1 MSPRTTSTPARKPAP
16 RPAAEAPPGPRELNL
31 VQAVNEALDVA
42 MAADPRVMILG
53 EDVGRNGG
61 VFRAT
66 DGLWKRYGDDRVV
79 DTPLAEIG
87 ILGSAIGLAI
97 DGMRPV
103 AEIQFDGFMPSVFD
117 QVVCHLGRIRSRSR
131 GRLSVPL
138 VLRAPHGGLIHAPE
152 HHSESPEAY
161 FCHTPGI
168 KVVIPT
174 TPYDAK
180 GLLLAAIEDPDPVV
194 FFEPKLLYRAARG
207 EVPAGRYTVEIGKA
221 RVVKEGRDLTILSW
235 GAMVESC
242 RKAAERL
249 EKEDGASVELLDL
262 RTLSPLDLE
271 AILASVSKTGR
282 CVIAHEAPNT
292 GSLAAEISALIAERG
307 LLRLLAPVQRVGG
320 WDIRMPLFRLE
331 QYYIPD
337 PDRVVLAA
345 RKALSF

>member
-1 MSPRTTSTPARKPAP
+1 MSTAAPEKTRTK
-16 RPAAEAPPGPRELNL
+16 NL
-31 VQAVNEALDVA
+31 VGAVNEALDLA
-42 MAADPRVMILG
+42 MGADERVMILG

-66 DGLWKRYGDDRVV
+66 EGLWKKYGDERVV

-97 DGMRPV
+97 NGMRPI
-103 AEIQFDGFMPSVFD
+103 AEIQFDGFLPAVYD
-117 QVVCHLGRIRSRSR
+117 QVVSHLGRIRSRSR

-152 HHSESPEAY
+152 HHSESPEAF

-168 KVVIPT
+168 KVVIPS

-180 GLLLAAIEDPDPVV
+180 GLLLAAVESPDPVV
-194 FFEPKLLYRAARG
+194 FFEPKLLYRAAVG
-207 EVPAGRYTVEIGKA
+207 EVPAGRYTVPIGKA
-221 RVVKEGRDLTILSW
+221 RVVQEGSDLTMLTW
-235 GAMVESC
+235 GAMTVTSQ
-242 RKAAERL
+242 KAAAKL
-249 EKEDGASVELLDL
+249 AAEDGASIEIVDL

-271 AILASVSKTGR
+271 TILASVGKTGR
-282 CVIAHEAPNT
+282 CVIAHEAPNS
-292 GSLAAEISALIAERG
+292 GSWAAELSALIAERG
-307 LLRLLAPVQRVGG
+307 LLKLLAPVERVGG

-337 PDRVVLAA
+337 ADRVVLAA

>member
-1 MSPRTTSTPARKPAP
+1 MKTAPKPAAV
-16 RPAAEAPPGPRELNL
+16 RTLNL

-42 MAADPRVMILG
+42 MGQDERVMILG

-66 DGLWKRYGDDRVV
+66 EGLWKKYGDDRVV

-87 ILGSAIGLAI
+87 IMGSAIGLAI
-97 DGMRPV
+97 TGMRPV
-103 AEIQFDGFMPSVFD
+103 AEIQFDGFMPSIFD

-131 GRLSVPL
+131 GKMSVPL

-168 KVVIPT
+168 KVVIPS

-180 GLLLAAIEDPDPVV
+180 GLLIAAIEDPDPVV
-194 FFEPKLLYRAARG
+194 FFEPKLLYRSAKG
-207 EVPAGRYTVEIGKA
+207 EVPSGHYTVEIGKA
-221 RVVKEGRDLTILSW
+221 RLVKEGKDITLLTW
-235 GAMVESC
+235 GAMTVTCE
-242 RKAAERL
+242 KAAERL
-249 EKEDGASVELLDL
+249 EQDDGASVEILDL
-262 RTLSPLDLE
+262 RTLAPLDLD
-271 AILASVSKTGR
+271 AVLASVGKTGR

-292 GSLAAEISALIAERG
+292 GSWAAELSALIAERG
-307 LLRLLAPVQRVGG
+307 LLRLLAPVARVGG

-337 PDRVVLAA
+337 ADRVVMAA
-345 RKALSF
+345 RKTLSF

>member
-1 MSPRTTSTPARKPAP
+1 MSPKTAAKPAAI
-16 RPAAEAPPGPRELNL
+16 RTLNL
-31 VQAVNEALDVA
+31 VQAVNEALDIA
-42 MAADPRVMILG
+42 MARDKKVMILG

-66 DGLWKRYGDDRVV
+66 EGLWKKYGDDRVV

-87 ILGSAIGLAI
+87 IMGSAIGLAI
-97 DGMRPV
+97 TGMKPV

-131 GRLSVPL
+131 GKMSVPL

-168 KVVIPT
+168 TVVIPS

-180 GLLLAAIEDPDPVV
+180 GLLLAAIESPDPVV
-194 FFEPKLLYRAARG
+194 FFEPKLLYRSAKG
-207 EVPAGRYTVEIGKA
+207 EVPAGHYTVEIGKA
-221 RVVKEGRDLTILSW
+221 RLVKEGKDITLLTW
-235 GAMVESC
+235 GSMTVTC
-242 RKAAERL
+242 QKAAERL
-249 EKEDGASVELLDL
+249 EKEDGASVEILDL
-262 RTLSPLDLE
+262 RTLSPLDLD
-271 AILASVSKTGR
+271 AILASVGKTGR
-282 CVIAHEAPNT
+282 CVIAHEAPNS
-292 GSLAAEISALIAERG
+292 GSWAAELSALIAERG
-307 LLRLLAPVQRVGG
+307 LLRLLAPVARVGG

-337 PDRVVLAA
+337 ADRIVMAA
-345 RKALSF
+345 RRTLSF

>member
-1 MSPRTTSTPARKPAP
+1 MRAKTPAKPA
-16 RPAAEAPPGPRELNL
+16 ALSTLNL

-42 MAADPRVMILG
+42 MAADKRVIILG

-66 DGLWKRYGDDRVV
+66 EGLWKKYGDDRVV

-87 ILGSAIGLAI
+87 IMGSAIGLAI
-97 DGMRPV
+97 TGMRPI

-131 GRLSVPL
+131 GKMSVPL

-168 KVVIPT
+168 QVVIPS
-174 TPYDAK
+174 TPHDAK
-180 GLLLAAIEDPDPVV
+180 GLLLAAIESPDPVV
-194 FFEPKLLYRAARG
+194 FFEPKLLYRSAKG
-207 EVPAGRYTVEIGKA
+207 EVPAGHYTVPIGKA
-221 RVVKEGRDLTILSW
+221 RLVKEGKDITLLTW
-235 GAMVESC
+235 GAMTVTCE
-242 RKAAERL
+242 KAAERL
-249 EKEDGASVELLDL
+249 EKEDGASVEVLDL
-262 RTLSPLDLE
+262 RTLSPLDLD
-271 AILASVSKTGR
+271 AILASVGKTGR

-292 GSLAAEISALIAERG
+292 GSWAAELSALIAERG
-307 LLRLLAPVQRVGG
+307 LLRLLAPVARVGG

-337 PDRVVLAA
+337 ADRVVMAA
-345 RKALSF
+345 RKTLSF

>member
-1 MSPRTTSTPARKPAP
+1 MAKPAAV
-16 RPAAEAPPGPRELNL
+16 RTLNL
-31 VQAVNEALDVA
+31 VQAVNEALDLA
-42 MAADPRVMILG
+42 MGADERVMILG

-66 DGLWKRYGDDRVV
+66 DGLWKKYGDDRVV

-87 ILGSAIGLAI
+87 IMGSAIGLAVN
-97 DGMRPV
+97 GMRPV

-131 GRLSVPL
+131 GQLSVPL

-168 KVVIPT
+168 KVVIPS

-194 FFEPKLLYRAARG
+194 FFEPKLLYRSATG
-207 EVPAGRYTVEIGKA
+207 EVPSGRYTVPLGKA
-221 RVVKEGRDLTILSW
+221 RLVQEGTDLTIVTW
-235 GAMVESC
+235 GAMTVTC
-242 RKAAERL
+242 QKAAEKL
-249 EKEDGASVELLDL
+249 KAEDGASVEILDL
-262 RTLSPLDLE
+262 RTLTPLDLD
-271 AILASVSKTGR
+271 AVLASTGKTGR
-282 CVIAHEAPNT
+282 VVIAHEAPNT
-292 GSLAAEISALIAERG
+292 GSWAAELSALIAERN
-307 LLRLLAPVQRVGG
+307 LLRLLAPIQRVGG
-320 WDIRMPLFRLE
+320 WDVRMPLFRLE

-337 PDRVVLAA
+337 ADRVVMAA
-345 RKALSF
+345 RKALRF

>member
-1 MSPRTTSTPARKPAP
+1 MSKAAVKAKPVKKTSAPAKPS
-16 RPAAEAPPGPRELNL
+16 GPRELNL
-31 VQAVNEALDVA
+31 VQAVNEAMDIA
-42 MAADPRVMILG
+42 MAKDPRVMILG
-53 EDVGRNGG
+53 EDVGKNGG

-66 DGLWKRYGDDRVV
+66 DGLWKKYGDDRVV

-87 ILGSAIGLAI
+87 IMGSAIGLAVN
-97 DGMRPV
+97 GMRPV

-131 GRLSVPL
+131 GQLSVPL

-207 EVPAGRYTVEIGKA
+207 EVPAGHYTVPIGKA
-221 RVVKEGRDLTILSW
+221 RLVKEGRDLTVISW
-235 GAMVESC
+235 GSMVASC
-242 RKAAERL
+242 AKAIETL
-249 EKEDGASVELLDL
+249 EKEDGASIELLDL
-262 RTLSPLDLE
+262 RTLSPLDLD
-271 AILASVSKTGR
+271 AILASVGKTGR
-282 CVIAHEAPNT
+282 CVIAHEAPNS
-292 GSLAAEISALIAERG
+292 GSWAAELSALIGERA
-307 LLRLLAPVQRVGG
+307 LLKLLAPVQRVGG

-337 PDRVVLAA
+337 ADRVVMAA
-345 RKALSF
+345 RKALRF

>member
-1 MSPRTTSTPARKPAP
+1 MKTATKPAAL
-16 RPAAEAPPGPRELNL
+16 RTLNL

-42 MAADPRVMILG
+42 MAADERVMILG

-66 DGLWKRYGDDRVV
+66 DGLWKKYGDDRVV

-87 ILGSAIGLAI
+87 IMGSAIGLAI
-97 DGMRPV
+97 TGMRPV

-131 GRLSVPL
+131 GKMSVPL

-168 KVVIPT
+168 TVVIPS

-180 GLLLAAIEDPDPVV
+180 GLLLAAIESPDPVV
-194 FFEPKLLYRAARG
+194 FFEPKLLYRSAKG
-207 EVPAGRYTVEIGKA
+207 EVPAGHYTVPIGKA
-221 RVVKEGRDLTILSW
+221 RLVKEGKDITLLTW
-235 GAMVESC
+235 GAMTVTCE
-242 RKAAERL
+242 KAAERL
-249 EKEDGASVELLDL
+249 EKEDGVSVEILDL
-262 RTLSPLDLE
+262 RTLAPLDLD
-271 AILASVSKTGR
+271 AVLASVGKTGR

-292 GSLAAEISALIAERG
+292 GSWAAELSALIAERG
-307 LLRLLAPVQRVGG
+307 LLRLQAPVARVGG

-337 PDRVVLAA
+337 ADRVVMAA
-345 RKALSF
+345 RKTLSF

>member
-1 MSPRTTSTPARKPAP
+1 MRT
-16 RPAAEAPPGPRELNL
+16 AAQPTKTRTLNL

-42 MAADPRVMILG
+42 MAKDERVMILG

-66 DGLWKRYGDDRVV
+66 EGLWKKYGDDRVV

-87 ILGSAIGLAI
+87 IMGSAIGLAI
-97 DGMRPV
+97 TGLRPI

-131 GRLSVPL
+131 GKMSVPL

-168 KVVIPT
+168 KVVIPS

-180 GLLLAAIEDPDPVV
+180 GLLIAAIEDPDPVV
-194 FFEPKLLYRAARG
+194 FFEPKLLYRSAKG
-207 EVPAGRYTVEIGKA
+207 EVPAGHYTVEIGKA
-221 RVVKEGRDLTILSW
+221 RLVKEGKDITLLTW
-235 GAMVESC
+235 GAMTVTC
-242 RKAAERL
+242 AKAAERL
-249 EKEDGASVELLDL
+249 EKEDGASVEILDL
-262 RTLSPLDLE
+262 RTLAPLDLD
-271 AILASVSKTGR
+271 AVLASVGKTGR

-292 GSLAAEISALIAERG
+292 GSWAAELSALIAERG
-307 LLRLLAPVQRVGG
+307 LLRLLAPVARVGG

-337 PDRVVLAA
+337 ADRVVMAA
-345 RKALSF
+345 RKTLSF

>member
-1 MSPRTTSTPARKPAP
+1 MSPKTAAKAAARATA
-16 RPAAEAPPGPRELNL
+16 RVLNL
-31 VQAVNEALDVA
+31 VQAVNEALDLA
-42 MAADPRVMILG
+42 LAGDKRVLLLG
-53 EDVGRNGG
+53 EDIGRNGG

-66 DGLWKRYGDDRVV
+66 DGLWKKYGDDRVV

-87 ILGSAIGLAI
+87 IMGCAIGLAVN
-97 DGMRPV
+97 GFRPV

-131 GRLSVPL
+131 GKLSVPL
-138 VLRAPHGGLIHAPE
+138 ILRAPHGGLIHAPE

-168 KVVIPT
+168 KVVIPS

-180 GLLLAAIEDPDPVV
+180 GLLLAAVESPDPVI
-194 FFEPKLLYRAARG
+194 FFEPKLLYRSATG
-207 EVPAGRYTVEIGKA
+207 EVPAGHYTVPIGKA
-221 RVVKEGRDLTILSW
+221 RLVQEGSDLTILTW
-235 GAMVESC
+235 GAMTVTC
-242 RKAAERL
+242 QKAAAKL
-249 EKEDGASVELLDL
+249 AAEDGASVEIVDL
-262 RTLSPLDLE
+262 RTLSPLDLD

-292 GSLAAEISALIAERG
+292 GSWAAELSALIAERA
-307 LLRLLAPVQRVGG
+307 LLKLLAPIERVGG

-337 PDRVVLAA
+337 ADRVVMAA
-345 RKALSF
+345 RKALAF

>member
-1 MSPRTTSTPARKPAP
+1 VKTAPAP
-16 RPAAEAPPGPRELNL
+16 AKTRTRNL
-31 VQAVNEALDVA
+31 VQAVNEALDLA
-42 MAADPRVMILG
+42 MGADERVLILG

-66 DGLWKRYGDDRVV
+66 DGLWKKYGDARVV

-87 ILGSAIGLAI
+87 IMGCAIGLAV
-97 DGMRPV
+97 DGLRPV

-117 QVVCHLGRIRSRSR
+117 QVVCHLGRIRSRMR

-168 KVVIPT
+168 KVVIPS
-174 TPYDAK
+174 TPHDAK

-194 FFEPKLLYRAARG
+194 FFEPKRLYRAAVG
-207 EVPAGRYTVEIGKA
+207 EVPEGRFTVPIGKA
-221 RVVKEGRDLTILSW
+221 RVVKEGSDLTILTW
-235 GAMVESC
+235 GAMTETCAKAVE
-242 RKAAERL
+242 KIEAED
-249 EKEDGASVELLDL
+249 KASVELVDL
-262 RTLSPLDLE
+262 RTLSPLDLD
-271 AILASVSKTGR
+271 AILASVGKTGR
-282 CVIAHEAPNT
+282 CVIAHEAPNA
-292 GSLAAEISALIAERG
+292 GSWAAELSALIAERG

-320 WDIRMPLFRLE
+320 WDARMPLFRLE

-337 PDRVVLAA
+337 ADRVVMAA
-345 RKALSF
+345 RRALRF

>member
-1 MSPRTTSTPARKPAP
+1 MRTAAPAKTRTM
-16 RPAAEAPPGPRELNL
+16 NL
-31 VQAVNEALDVA
+31 VTAVNEALDLA
-42 MAADPRVMILG
+42 LAADKRVLLLG
-53 EDVGRNGG
+53 EDIGRNGG

-66 DGLWKRYGDDRVV
+66 EGLWKKYGEERVV

-87 ILGSAIGLAI
+87 IMGAAVGLAVNGLKPI
-97 DGMRPV
+97 

-131 GRLSVPL
+131 GKLTVPL
-138 VLRAPHGGLIHAPE
+138 ILRAPHGGLIHAPE

-168 KVVIPT
+168 KVVIPS

-180 GLLLAAIEDPDPVV
+180 GLLLAAVESPDPVI
-194 FFEPKLLYRAARG
+194 FFEPKLLYRSATG
-207 EVPAGRYTVEIGKA
+207 EVPSGHYTVEIGKA
-221 RVVKEGRDLTILSW
+221 RLVQEGNDLTILTW
-235 GAMVESC
+235 GAMTVTC
-242 RKAAERL
+242 QKAAAKL
-249 EKEDGASVELLDL
+249 AQEDGASVEIIDL

-271 AILASVSKTGR
+271 TILASVSKTGR

-292 GSLAAEISALIAERG
+292 GSWAAELSALIAERA
-307 LLRLLAPVQRVGG
+307 LLKLLAPVERVGG

-337 PDRVVLAA
+337 SDRVVLAA
-345 RKALSF
+345 RKALKF

>member
-1 MSPRTTSTPARKPAP
+1 MSPKTAAPASTRT
-16 RPAAEAPPGPRELNL
+16 LNL
-31 VQAVNEALDVA
+31 VQAVNEALDIA
-42 MAADPRVMILG
+42 LGSDPKTLILG
-53 EDVGRNGG
+53 EDVGKNGG

-66 DGLWKRYGDDRVV
+66 EGLWKKYGDARVV

-87 ILGSAIGLAI
+87 IMGSAIGLAVNGFKPI
-97 DGMRPV
+97 

-131 GRLSVPL
+131 GKLSVPL

-168 KVVIPT
+168 KVVIPS
-174 TPYDAK
+174 TPHDAK

-207 EVPAGRYTVEIGKA
+207 EVPAGKYTVEIGKA
-221 RVVKEGRDLTILSW
+221 RLVQEGKDLTMITW
-235 GAMVESC
+235 GAMVETC
-242 RKAAERL
+242 RKAAEKL
-249 EKEDGASVELLDL
+249 AAEDGASIEILDL
-262 RTLSPLDLE
+262 RTLAPLDVD
-271 AILASVSKTGR
+271 AILASAAKTGR
-282 CVIAHEAPNT
+282 VVIAHEAPNT
-292 GSLAAEISALIAERG
+292 GSWAAELSALIAERG
-307 LLRLLAPVQRVGG
+307 LLRLLAPVARVGG

-337 PDRVVLAA
+337 ADRVVLAA
-345 RKALSF
+345 RKTLKF

>member
-1 MSPRTTSTPARKPAP
+1 MKTIAKPAAT
-16 RPAAEAPPGPRELNL
+16 RTLNL
-31 VQAVNEALDVA
+31 VQAVNEALDIA
-42 MAADPRVMILG
+42 MARDKTVMILG

-66 DGLWKRYGDDRVV
+66 EGLWKKYGDDRVV

-87 ILGSAIGLAI
+87 IMGSAIGLAI
-97 DGMRPV
+97 SGFRPV

-131 GRLSVPL
+131 GKMSVPL

-168 KVVIPT
+168 TVVIPS

-180 GLLLAAIEDPDPVV
+180 GLLLAAIESPDPVV
-194 FFEPKLLYRAARG
+194 FFEPKLLYRSAKG
-207 EVPAGRYTVEIGKA
+207 EVPAGHYTVDIGKA
-221 RVVKEGRDLTILSW
+221 RLAQEGKDITLLTW
-235 GAMVESC
+235 GAMTVTC
-242 RKAAERL
+242 QKAAERL
-249 EKEDGASVELLDL
+249 QKEDGASVEIIDL
-262 RTLSPLDLE
+262 RTLAPLDLD
-271 AILASVSKTGR
+271 AVLASVGKTGR

-292 GSLAAEISALIAERG
+292 GSWAAELSALIAERG
-307 LLRLLAPVQRVGG
+307 LLRLLAPVARVGG

-337 PDRVVLAA
+337 ADRVVMAA
-345 RKALSF
+345 RKTLSF

>member
-1 MSPRTTSTPARKPAP
+1 MTIASKPA
-16 RPAAEAPPGPRELNL
+16 ATQVLNL
-31 VQAVNEALDVA
+31 VSAVNQALDQA
-42 MAADPRVMILG
+42 LAKDSRVMLLG

-66 DGLWKRYGDDRVV
+66 EGLWAKYGERRVV

-87 ILGSAIGLAI
+87 IMGSAIGLAVS
-97 DGMRPV
+97 GMRPV
-103 AEIQFDGFMPSVFD
+103 AEIQFDGFLPSVFD

-168 KVVIPT
+168 KVVIPS

-194 FFEPKLLYRAARG
+194 FFEPKLLYRSAKG
-207 EVPAGRYTVEIGKA
+207 EVPTGYYTLEIGKA
-221 RVVKEGRDLTILSW
+221 RVVKEGRDLTLLTW
-235 GAMVESC
+235 GAMTVTCE
-242 RKAAERL
+242 RAAERL
-249 EKEDGASVELLDL
+249 EREDGASIEIIDL
-262 RTLSPLDLE
+262 RTLTPLDIDAVLG
-271 AILASVSKTGR
+271 SVEKTGR

-292 GSLAAEISALIAERG
+292 GSWAAELSALIGERA
-307 LLRLLAPVQRVGG
+307 LLKLLAPVARVGG

-331 QYYIPD
+331 PYYIPD
-337 PDRVVLAA
+337 ADRIVLAA
-345 RKALSF
+345 RKTLNF

>member
-1 MSPRTTSTPARKPAP
+1 MRT
-16 RPAAEAPPGPRELNL
+16 AAQPPKMRTLNL
-31 VQAVNEALDVA
+31 VQAVNEALDIA
-42 MAADPRVMILG
+42 MGADKRVLILG

-66 DGLWKRYGDDRVV
+66 EGLWKKYGDDRVV

-87 ILGSAIGLAI
+87 IMGSAIGLAI
-97 DGMRPV
+97 TGFRPV

-131 GRLSVPL
+131 GRMSVPL

-168 KVVIPT
+168 QVVIPS

-180 GLLLAAIEDPDPVV
+180 GLLLAAIESPDPVV
-194 FFEPKLLYRAARG
+194 FFEPKLLYRSAKG
-207 EVPAGRYTVEIGKA
+207 EVPTGHYTVPIGKA
-221 RVVKEGRDLTILSW
+221 RLVKEGKDITLLTW
-235 GAMVESC
+235 GAMTVTCE
-242 RKAAERL
+242 KAAERL
-249 EKEDGASVELLDL
+249 EKEDGASVEILDL

-271 AILASVSKTGR
+271 AILASVGKTGR
-282 CVIAHEAPNT
+282 CVIAHEAPNS
-292 GSLAAEISALIAERG
+292 GSWAAELSALIAERG
-307 LLRLLAPVQRVGG
+307 LLKLLAPVARVGG

-337 PDRVVLAA
+337 ADRVIMAA
-345 RKALSF
+345 RKTLSF

>member
-1 MSPRTTSTPARKPAP
+1 MKTAPKPAAT
-16 RPAAEAPPGPRELNL
+16 RTLNL
-31 VQAVNEALDVA
+31 VQAVNEALDLA
-42 MAADPRVMILG
+42 MDKDERVMILG

-66 DGLWKRYGDDRVV
+66 EGLWKKYGDERVV

-87 ILGSAIGLAI
+87 IMGSAIGLAI
-97 DGMRPV
+97 TGYRPV

-131 GRLSVPL
+131 GKMSVPL

-168 KVVIPT
+168 KVVIPS

-194 FFEPKLLYRAARG
+194 FFEPKLLYRSAKG
-207 EVPAGRYTVEIGKA
+207 EVPAGHYTVEIGKA
-221 RVVKEGRDLTILSW
+221 RLVKEGKDITLLTW
-235 GAMVESC
+235 GAMTVTCE
-242 RKAAERL
+242 KAAERL
-249 EKEDGASVELLDL
+249 EKEDGVSVEILDL
-262 RTLSPLDLE
+262 RTLAPLDLD
-271 AILASVSKTGR
+271 AVLASVGKTGR

-292 GSLAAEISALIAERG
+292 GSWAAELSALIAERG
-307 LLRLLAPVQRVGG
+307 LLRLLAPVARVGG

-337 PDRVVLAA
+337 ADRVVMAA
-345 RKALSF
+345 RKTLSF

>member
-1 MSPRTTSTPARKPAP
+1 VKTKTAPKAESAPKVRTM
-16 RPAAEAPPGPRELNL
+16 NL
-31 VQAVNEALDVA
+31 VTAVNEALDLA
-42 MAADPRVMILG
+42 MAADERVVILG

-66 DGLWKRYGDDRVV
+66 DGLWKKYGDERVV

-87 ILGSAIGLAI
+87 IMGGAIGLAVN
-97 DGMRPV
+97 GMKPI

-131 GRLSVPL
+131 GKLSVPL

-168 KVVIPT
+168 KVVIPS

-180 GLLLAAIEDPDPVV
+180 GLLLAAVESPDPVV
-194 FFEPKLLYRAARG
+194 FFEPKLLYRSAVG
-207 EVPAGRYTVEIGKA
+207 EVPSGHYSVPIGKA
-221 RVVKEGRDLTILSW
+221 RIVQEGGDLTILTW
-235 GAMVESC
+235 GAMTVTC
-242 RKAAERL
+242 QKAAEKL
-249 EKEDGASVELLDL
+249 AKEDGASVEIVDL

-271 AILASVSKTGR
+271 TVLSSVGKTGR

-292 GSLAAEISALIAERG
+292 GSWAAELSALIAERAFLK
-307 LLRLLAPVQRVGG
+307 LLSPIERVGG

-337 PDRVVLAA
+337 ADRVVMAA
-345 RKALSF
+345 RKALRF